1 MIGFNGG
8 LVGKTRTISTSQSL
22 SGMWTA
28 NEQVNAQRTGIWPLG
43 PVDYVTSGL
52 QLYLDAG
59 KTSSYSGTGT
69 AWNDISG
76 NSRNAT
82 LSNTTFDGT
91 DGGGTLVFNGTNAA
105 AQVTGTISSLT
116 SATFQAFIKI
126 SVSQTNYKGII
137 YSRGASPSAGIH
149 AESNRINIDWG
160 NAGATSHNTTFP
172 LNEWIMITATIASNV
187 ASFYQNRAS
196 GQTTSTAT
204 LSTATAVTL
213 DDIDIG
219 QDDLGGRFFS
229 GRIAIAM
236 VYNRALTSTEV
247 TQNWNA
253 FRPRFG
259 IT

>member
-22 SGMWTA
+22 SGVWTS
-28 NEQVNAQRTGIWPLG
+28 NEQANAQRTGTWPLG

-59 KTSSYSGTGT
+59 KTSSYSGSGN

-82 LSNTTFDGT
+82 LSNTTFDGS
-91 DGGGTLVFNGTNAA
+91 DGGGTLVFNGTDAA
-105 AQVTGTISSLT
+105 GQVTGTISSLT

-126 SVSQTNYKGII
+126 SVSQSNYKGII

-149 AESNRINIDWG
+149 AQANRINIDWG
-160 NAGATSHNTTFP
+160 NAGSTAHNTTFP
-172 LNEWIMITATIASNV
+172 LDEWIMITATIASNV
-187 ASFYQNRAS
+187 ASFYQDRGS
-196 GQTTSTAT
+196 GQTTSTQT

-219 QDDLGGRFFS
+219 QDDLGGRFFN
-229 GRIAIAM
+229 GRIALAM
-236 VYNRALTSTEV
+236 IYDRALSSSEI
-247 TQNWNA
+247 TQNWNT
-253 FRPRFG
+253 FKGRFG